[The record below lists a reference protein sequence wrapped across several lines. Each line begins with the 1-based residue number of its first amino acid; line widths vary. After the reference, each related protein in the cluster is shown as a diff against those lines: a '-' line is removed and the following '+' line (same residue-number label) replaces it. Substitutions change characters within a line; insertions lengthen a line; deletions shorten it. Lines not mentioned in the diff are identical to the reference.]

1 MERVHMLGLRD
12 HVITTGLVA
21 QDRVGPMMRAMDV
34 LVHPSYREGL
44 PRTVPQA
51 LLCGTP
57 VVASDTDGTREAC
70 VDHETG
76 LLFPVGDAP
85 ALRRA
90 VVWMHDHPEER
101 AAMTERGRTLCLE
114 RFSAERMVEE
124 LERVYERALAL
135 ADGA

>member
-1 MERVHMLGLRD
+1 
-12 HVITTGLVA
+12 
-21 QDRVGPMMRAMDV
+21 MMRAMDL

-70 VDHETG
+70 LDRETG
-76 LLFPVGDAP
+76 LLFPVGDAG
-85 ALRRA
+85 ALREA

-101 AAMTERGRTLCLE
+101 AAMTARGTALCRD

-124 LERVYERALAL
+124 LERVYDRALSMAE
-135 ADGA
+135 GS